1 MNFFNKKIETISET
15 KLSNDLMEDFKN
27 EIIQYLMSTK
37 NEINKKLEKS
47 KINSKYSKMIDLI
60 NEFAPVKSIADN
72 KSEKDL
78 LNIFDEIVNE
88 IKKIEL
94 SGKIEIL
101 EARVAKEMDEKLYD
115 ELILLKKHL
124 KSG

>member
-37 NEINKKLEKS
+37 PEINKKLEKS